1 MRTTSVIAMSLAVGL
16 LAVPATL
23 AGPPCTPEWSNA
35 PGSPGVASGYVGDM
49 VAWDD
54 GLGGGP
60 QLYAT
65 GSFAQIGGAANTAL
79 IGKWN
84 GSAWSPLGTGLL
96 NQFSSALE
104 VFNGQL
110 YVGGYF
116 DSAGGAAGSAKL
128 ARWTGS
134 AWSGVNAQL
143 EPFDDS
149 VWALKTFNDG
159 SGEAL
164 YVGGNYTGIGG
175 TAANFLARFDGT
187 NYTPVGSGPIAG
199 AGIPLIVFDIESW
212 DDGGGPA
219 LYIGGRFTSVA
230 GVPANRIAKW
240 DGTQWSALGSGIT
253 GTSTAGTSVNAI
265 EAWDDGSGPS
275 LFVAG
280 QSITNAGGVT
290 VSRIARWDGTQ
301 WHDVGGGLTGV
312 VVWDLRVFDDGSGEA
327 LYAVGNVTMA
337 GSTVVNR
344 IARWDGKTWSAVGGG
359 VADQT
364 VFCALPFDDGSGE
377 ALFIGGSF
385 TNVDGLPAA
394 GVARYNGCPTQGV
407 PGDTNGDGVVDVD
420 DLVAVILGWGACP
433 VPPADCPADVNG
445 SGEVDVDD
453 LVMVILNW
461 G

>member
-312 VVWDLRVFDDGSGEA
+312 VVWDLRVFDDGSGE
-327 LYAVGNVTMA
+327 
-337 GSTVVNR
+337 
-344 IARWDGKTWSAVGGG
+344 
-359 VADQT
+359 
-364 VFCALPFDDGSGE
+364 
-377 ALFIGGSF
+377 
-385 TNVDGLPAA
+385 
-394 GVARYNGCPTQGV
+394 
-407 PGDTNGDGVVDVD
+407 
-420 DLVAVILGWGACP
+420 
-433 VPPADCPADVNG
+433 
-445 SGEVDVDD
+445 VDVDD